1 MVRDE
6 RNLEGKICVFN
17 THGMDSEWKIH
28 DGEKCTVKKRKSE
41 DEYDYEDIGTMWEIK
56 LDNGKELDAFPDEL
70 EECENNA

>member
-28 DGEKCTVKKRKSE
+28 DGEKCTVKSVSLRTNMTTKILELCGKSSW
-41 DEYDYEDIGTMWEIK
+41 IAAR
-56 LDNGKELDAFPDEL
+56 N
-70 EECENNA
+70 